1 MIAYTIVGTNNIE
14 KAAAFY
20 DELLSLAGAQRAID
34 APRMIAWGN
43 NPAAPMFAIAT
54 PYDEKPATVGNG
66 SMVAIAATDF
76 TVSECPSYSVGDVK
90 YSEAS
95 VGTEDSLI
103 YGLSTAASAD
113 YGSASTAYRI
123 DGEGWVGV
131 TTYVDTHGELR
142 VKKEVLVAMSGIT
155 TGNLVYPTPV

>member
-66 SMVAIAATDF
+66 SMVAIAATDPDQVNAF
-76 TVSECPSYSVGDVK
+76 YAKALELGGGIPHRLLPRLDV
-90 YSEAS
+90 
-95 VGTEDSLI
+95 
-103 YGLSTAASAD
+103 
-113 YGSASTAYRI
+113 YR
-123 DGEGWVGV
+123 
-131 TTYVDTHGELR
+131 LR
-142 VKKEVLVAMSGIT
+142 RS
-155 TGNLVYPTPV
+155 

>member
-66 SMVAIAATDF
+66 SMVAIAATDPDQVNAF
-76 TVSECPSYSVGDVK
+76 YAKALELG
-90 YSEAS
+90 
-95 VGTEDSLI
+95 GTTEGEPGVRMD
-103 YGLSTAASAD
+103 
-113 YGSASTAYRI
+113 AYYCAYVRDL
-123 DGEGWVGV
+123 DGNK
-131 TTYVDTHGELR
+131 LNFFCMA
-142 VKKEVLVAMSGIT
+142 K
-155 TGNLVYPTPV
+155 